1 MKKKSSHESAHR
13 WDEEYDVVVIGF
25 GGAGAC
31 AAIEA
36 HDSGARVLIIERF
49 AGGGATKMSGGVI
62 YTGGGTRQ
70 QRAAGFSD
78 TPEKMHRYMMRE
90 MNSNKATAGGDAYDG
105 KALRVFCKR
114 SAENLSWLES
124 LGLVVPETYF
134 PGKTNQ
140 PPGGYGL
147 YFSGNEKQYAGDDA
161 PVPRGHVPLGK
172 GMSGG
177 FLYKTLQQA
186 VIDRGIQVKY
196 RCRSEELVT
205 DTDGAVIGLRALA
218 LKKSL
223 LIKSLHILLY
233 NLGFASSKS
242 RKLIYRLENR
252 FGIPVNIG
260 ARGGVII
267 CSGGFVYDK
276 KKFLDYAPNYKG
288 CLPLGTAGDDGS
300 GMELGRSA
308 GGVLDSMDV
317 CAASRFIYPPEAFI
331 SGILVNLNGKRFC
344 DETLY
349 GASISRNISLQPER
363 RAFLIIDSAR
373 YRLAKQ
379 QVKKGESLRGAS
391 LLSIL
396 KGEMNAII
404 YRKLTTFINLHF
416 NREKAR
422 SIFMLAKKCRIPEEA
437 LQYTIEYY
445 NQQCATGCDRE
456 FGKLKNYLEELD
468 SPPFYAIDCR
478 LDTLAFPS
486 PCLTMGGLK
495 VKGLSSQVVRADGSV
510 IQGLYAAGRSASG
523 ICSRSYVSGFSLADC
538 VFSGRNAG
546 LHASKQASRNKKPV
560 RKRMT

>member
-1 MKKKSSHESAHR
+1 MSAHR

-36 HDSGARVLIIERF
+36 HDSGARVLVIERF

-70 QRAAGFSD
+70 QRAAGFAD
-78 TPEKMHRYMMRE
+78 TPEMMYRYMMRE
-90 MNSNKATAGGDAYDG
+90 MNSNRAPGGDAYDG
-105 KALRVFCKR
+105 RALRVFCKR

-147 YFSGNEKQYAGDDA
+147 YFSGNEKQYAGGDT

-177 FLYKTLQQA
+177 FLYQTLRQA
-186 VIDRGIQVKY
+186 VIDRGIRVKY
-196 RCRSEELVT
+196 RCRSERLIT
-205 DTDGAVIGLRALA
+205 DADGSVIGIRALELKKSPLLRAL
-218 LKKSL
+218 
-223 LIKSLHILLY
+223 HGLLY
-233 NLGFASSKS
+233 NLGFISSRS
-242 RKLIYRLENR
+242 RKFMYRLEKR
-252 FGIPVNIG
+252 FGAPVDIR
-260 ARGGVII
+260 AHGGVII

-276 KKFLDYAPNYKG
+276 NKFLKYAPNYRG

-300 GMELGRSA
+300 GIELGQGA

-331 SGILVNLNGKRFC
+331 SGILVNMEGVRFC

-349 GASISRNISLQPER
+349 GASISRNISLQPQR
-363 RAFLIIDSAR
+363 RAYLIIDSAR
-373 YRLAKQ
+373 YQLAKK

-391 LLSIL
+391 LISIL

-404 YRKLTTFINLHF
+404 YRRLTTFVNLHF
-416 NREKAR
+416 NRKKAESISMLAHKCGIPEKA
-422 SIFMLAKKCRIPEEA
+422 
-437 LQYTIEYY
+437 LQRTIEQY
-445 NQQCATGCDRE
+445 NKQCDAGADRE
-456 FGKLKNYLEELD
+456 FGKMKNYMEKLGA
-468 SPPFYAIDCR
+468 PPFYAIDCR

-495 VKGLSSQVVRADGSV
+495 IKGLSSQVLRRNGSV
-510 IQGLYAAGRSASG
+510 IPGLYAAGRSASG

-546 LHASKQASRNKKPV
+546 SHAARQALRNRKSRMNGRAV
-560 RKRMT
+560 